1 MFVYLR
7 AKFEVSGII
16 ITSFR
21 ERQGGC
27 LSHPF
32 TPTQNKPIKSPSRLG
47 IKDLECSYK
56 KRQRNFLLCIF
67 CFVFQIYSVA
77 SKLFF
82 FVYTSKFSFAKY
94 L

>member
-7 AKFEVSGII
+7 AKFEVCGII

-32 TPTQNKPIKSPSRLG
+32 TPTQNKPIKCRSRLG

-56 KRQRNFLLCIF
+56 KRQQIF
-67 CFVFQIYSVA
+67 CCVYFVLYF
-77 SKLFF
+77 K
-82 FVYTSKFSFAKY
+82 YT